1 VWLARFDQAC
11 RAPGGCREGGRIVRR
26 VSMVVRAPSGAY
38 LHSACLPPLSRRQA
52 RLWAQAASATPPVE
66 EAVEQ
71 SPPFLSVA
79 WYAARGIDILAL
91 APPPNS

>member
-1 VWLARFDQAC
+1 
-11 RAPGGCREGGRIVRR
+11 
-26 VSMVVRAPSGAY
+26 
-38 LHSACLPPLSRRQA
+38 
-52 RLWAQAASATPPVE
+52 
-66 EAVEQ
+66 VEQ